1 MVAIEGASR
10 GNTPDELDLKVT
22 EFLEFGA
29 AEVWVIHPKSQTMV
43 VYFQDGS
50 VVRVR
55 SNESYFSKA
64 LGVTITPELR
74 TPQAI

>member
-1 MVAIEGASR
+1 MVAIEVASR
-10 GNTPDELDLKVT
+10 GNTPEELDQKVT

-29 AEVWVIHPKSQTMV
+29 AEVWVIHPRSETMV

-55 SNESYFSKA
+55 GKESYFSKA
-64 LGVTITPELR
+64 LGVTITTDLR
-74 TPQAI
+74 TSSTA